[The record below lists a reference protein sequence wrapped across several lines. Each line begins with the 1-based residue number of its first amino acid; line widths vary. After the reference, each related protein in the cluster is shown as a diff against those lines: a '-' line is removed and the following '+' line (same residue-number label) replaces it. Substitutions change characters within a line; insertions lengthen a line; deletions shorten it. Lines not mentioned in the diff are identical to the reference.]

1 MKEETME
8 NLIPTYRDAVFSQ
21 GGAIVASP
29 GDKIFIRVLLD
40 NRQEVSDQNFHVWVK
55 AKLKSMNYTTVILH
69 EVALIGTFENEQK
82 QKVYEEGFD
91 DLKNRFRGT
100 KTKTLKKDGHWLI
113 VLSGINS

>member
-29 GDKIFIRVLLD
+29 GDKIFIRLLLD
-40 NRQEVSDQNFHVWVK
+40 NRQEVSDQNFHVWVR

-69 EVALIGTFENEQK
+69 EVALICFG
-82 QKVYEEGFD
+82 
-91 DLKNRFRGT
+91 
-100 KTKTLKKDGHWLI
+100 DGWF
-113 VLSGINS
+113 SSS